1 MARPEIDLAKVFDK
15 IYVKSLEGVL
25 VSLGR
30 GIGIP
35 GRGYL
40 YPWEGVLVSLER
52 GIGIPGKWYWHPW
65 EGVLASLVP
74 PVSTT
79 NIFQKNIP
87 SVA

>member
-35 GRGYL
+35 GNGYW
-40 YPWEGVLVSLER
+40 YPREGALGSSGRKLDQ
-52 GIGIPGKWYWHPW
+52 I
-65 EGVLASLVP
+65 
-74 PVSTT
+74 
-79 NIFQKNIP
+79 
-87 SVA
+87 

>member
-35 GRGYL
+35 GKG
-40 YPWEGVLVSLER
+40 
-52 GIGIPGKWYWHPW
+52 YWHPW
-65 EGVLASLVP
+65 EGVLASRVP
-74 PVSTT
+74 LVSTT

-87 SVA
+87 SVT